1 MPMPDSAEQPRRYP
15 YEYALIRVVPRVDR
29 EEFVNVGVILLC
41 RTLRFLDLRMRMD
54 EARLKALHPG
64 VDLDQVRAHLALI
77 PQVMAGAGPFAGL
90 DQAERFRW
98 VAAPHSTTV
107 QASPIHSG
115 LCQDPV
121 TALEQIFNTM
131 VG

>member
-1 MPMPDSAEQPRRYP
+1 MPDSADEARRYP

-29 EEFVNVGVILLC
+29 EEFVNVGVILFC
-41 RTLRFLDLRMRMD
+41 RTLRFLDLRLRVD
-54 EARLKALHPG
+54 EARLKALHPT
-64 VDLDQVRAHLALI
+64 VDLDQVQAHLALI

-115 LCQDPV
+115 LCQDPA